1 MTEIDKLIEADEV
14 NCKESLKFFNQF
26 DPSLATAFDDASNLF
41 SAFSR
46 SFSHG
51 AIDDDTQHSI
61 SKLAKEGALI
71 ESELKEVLNGRK
83 PPKLAEDLFEEIIS
97 NRNDYYSRRSRAIL
111 LLQTYRSYMW
121 AATDIRRLRVG
132 NAIGLMRLE
141 IESVALM
148 SLFQSK
154 NELAYRWFNIK
165 GDQQGRDFFN
175 KTKKDV
181 SKFSEGFELTV
192 EWNLASSAAQHS
204 RFIGIVDALS
214 ISSSSQIDRYTD
226 NYSVAFQDFDQE
238 KPEQLIVRAL
248 YVLRT
253 QAKLFVPLQ
262 LALPEVRDPLLI
274 ETRIPKFINKLG
286 LLYDKFQKEYPG
298 FLNSIGIEPETTNA

>member
-1 MTEIDKLIEADEV
+1 MTNIDELIIADEI
-14 NCKESLKFFNQF
+14 NCKETLKLFNQF
-26 DPSLATAFDDASNLF
+26 DPSLAAVFDNASNIF

-51 AIDDDTQHSI
+51 AKDDANQQSI
-61 SKLAKEGALI
+61 SGLAKEGNLT
-71 ESELKEVLNGRK
+71 ESEIKEVLKGQKPRK
-83 PPKLAEDLFEEIIS
+83 LTAKLFEEIIS
-97 NRNDYYSRRSRAIL
+97 ARNEYYSRRSRGVL
-111 LLQTYRSYMW
+111 LLHTYRSYML

-132 NAIGLMRLE
+132 NALGLMRSE

-154 NELAYRWFNIK
+154 CELAYQWFNLK
-165 GDQQGRDFFN
+165 GDQQGKEFFN

-181 SKFSEGFELTV
+181 SKFSERFELTV

-214 ISSSSQIDRYTD
+214 ISSSSQYGRYTD
-226 NYSVAFQDFDQE
+226 NYSVAFQDFDQK

-253 QAKLFVPLQ
+253 QVKLFMALQ
-262 LALPEVRDPLLI
+262 LALPEVQDTLLI
-274 ETRIPKFINKLG
+274 ETRIPSFTKTLISLYRKFG
-286 LLYDKFQKEYPG
+286 EEYSE
-298 FLNSIGIEPETTNA
+298 FLRSIWSEPDI

>member
-1 MTEIDKLIEADEV
+1 
-14 NCKESLKFFNQF
+14 
-26 DPSLATAFDDASNLF
+26 
-41 SAFSR
+41 
-46 SFSHG
+46 
-51 AIDDDTQHSI
+51 
-61 SKLAKEGALI
+61 
-71 ESELKEVLNGRK
+71 
-83 PPKLAEDLFEEIIS
+83 
-97 NRNDYYSRRSRAIL
+97 
-111 LLQTYRSYMW
+111 MW

-132 NAIGLMRLE
+132 NALGLMRSE

-154 NELAYRWFNIK
+154 SELAYRWFNIK
-165 GDQQGRDFFN
+165 GDQQGREFFN

-181 SKFSEGFELTV
+181 SKFSERFELTV

-274 ETRIPKFINKLG
+274 ETRIPMFIKKLG
-286 LLYDKFQKEYPG
+286 LLYNKFEKKYPE
-298 FLNSIGIEPETTNA
+298 FLNSIGIEPETNNA

>member
-1 MTEIDKLIEADEV
+1 
-14 NCKESLKFFNQF
+14 
-26 DPSLATAFDDASNLF
+26 
-41 SAFSR
+41 
-46 SFSHG
+46 
-51 AIDDDTQHSI
+51 
-61 SKLAKEGALI
+61 
-71 ESELKEVLNGRK
+71 
-83 PPKLAEDLFEEIIS
+83 
-97 NRNDYYSRRSRAIL
+97 
-111 LLQTYRSYMW
+111 MW
-121 AATDIRRLRVG
+121 AASDIRRLRVG
-132 NAIGLMRLE
+132 NALGLMRLE

-154 NELAYRWFNIK
+154 SEFAYQWFNIK

-181 SKFSEGFELTV
+181 SKFSERFELTA

-204 RFIGIVDALS
+204 RFIGVVDALS

-238 KPEQLIVRAL
+238 KPEQLVVRAL

-262 LALPEVRDPLLI
+262 LSLPEVKDPLLI
-274 ETRIPKFINKLG
+274 ETRIPSFIKKLG
-286 LLYDKFQKEYPG
+286 LLYDRFQNEYPE
-298 FLNSIGIEPETTNA
+298 FLNSIGIEPETNNA

>member
-1 MTEIDKLIEADEV
+1 MSEINKLIEADEI
-14 NCKESLKFFNQF
+14 NSKESLKLFNQF
-26 DPSLATAFDDASNLF
+26 DSSIATAFDDASNLF

-51 AIDDDTQHSI
+51 ATDDDTQQSI
-61 SKLAKEGALI
+61 SKLAKEGTLT

-83 PPKLAEDLFEEIIS
+83 PPKLADDLFDEIIS
-97 NRNDYYSRRSRAIL
+97 KRNDYYSRRSRAIL
-111 LLQTYRSYMW
+111 LLHTYRSYMW

-132 NAIGLMRLE
+132 NALGLMRSE

-165 GDQQGRDFFN
+165 GDQQGWDFFN

-181 SKFSEGFELTV
+181 SKFSKRFELTV

-226 NYSVAFQDFDQE
+226 NYSVAFEDFDQQ

-253 QAKLFVPLQ
+253 QAKLFTPLQ
-262 LALPEVRDPLLI
+262 LALPEVRDALLI
-274 ETRIPKFINKLG
+274 ETRLPMFIKNLG
-286 LLYDKFQKEYPG
+286 LLYDKFQKQYPE
-298 FLNSIGIEPETTNA
+298 FLNSIGLEPATNIA

>member
-1 MTEIDKLIEADEV
+1 MTEIDKLIEADEI
-14 NCKESLKFFNQF
+14 NCKESLKLFNQF
-26 DPSLATAFDDASNLF
+26 DPSLATAFDDVDNLF
-41 SAFSR
+41 TAFSR
-46 SFSHG
+46 SFGHG
-51 AIDDDTQHSI
+51 ARDDDTQHSI
-61 SKLAKEGALI
+61 SNLAKEGALT

-83 PPKLAEDLFEEIIS
+83 PPKLTEDLFEEIIS
-97 NRNDYYSRRSRAIL
+97 NRNDYYSRRSRALL

-132 NAIGLMRLE
+132 NALGLMRSE

-148 SLFQSK
+148 SLFRGK
-154 NELAYRWFNIK
+154 NELAFRWFNIK
-165 GDQQGRDFFN
+165 GDKQGWDFFN

-181 SKFSEGFELTV
+181 SKFSERFELTV

-214 ISSSSQIDRYTD
+214 ISSSSQFDRYTD

-253 QAKLFVPLQ
+253 QAKLFMPLQ
-262 LALPEVRDPLLI
+262 LALPEVSDPLLL
-274 ETRIPKFINKLG
+274 ETRIPKFITKLG

-298 FLNSIGIEPETTNA
+298 FLNSISIESETTNA

>member
-1 MTEIDKLIEADEV
+1 MTEIDKLIEADEI
-14 NCKESLKFFNQF
+14 NCKESLKLFNQF

-51 AIDDDTQHSI
+51 ATDDNTQQSI
-61 SKLAKEGALI
+61 SKLAKEGTLT
-71 ESELKEVLNGRK
+71 ESELKEVLNGKK
-83 PPKLAEDLFEEIIS
+83 PPKLAEDLFEKIIS

-111 LLQTYRSYMW
+111 LLHTYRSYMW

-132 NAIGLMRLE
+132 NALGLMRSE

-154 NELAYRWFNIK
+154 SELAYRWFNIK

-181 SKFSEGFELTV
+181 SKFSERFELTV

-226 NYSVAFQDFDQE
+226 NYGVAFQDFDQE

-253 QAKLFVPLQ
+253 QAKLYAPLQ
-262 LALPEVRDPLLI
+262 LALPEVQDPLLI
-274 ETRIPKFINKLG
+274 ETRIPTFIKKLG
-286 LLYDKFQKEYPG
+286 LLYNKFEKEYPE
-298 FLNSIGIEPETTNA
+298 FLDSIGIEPETTNA

>member
-1 MTEIDKLIEADEV
+1 MTEIDKLIEADES
-14 NCKESLKFFNQF
+14 NCKESLKLFNQF
-26 DPSLATAFDDASNLF
+26 DPSLASAFDDASNLF

-51 AIDDDTQHSI
+51 ATDDDTQQSI
-61 SKLAKEGALI
+61 SKLAKEGSLT
-71 ESELKEVLNGRK
+71 ESELKEVLNGKK
-83 PPKLAEDLFEEIIS
+83 PPKLAEDLFDKIIS
-97 NRNDYYSRRSRAIL
+97 NRNDYYSRRSRAVL
-111 LLQTYRSYMW
+111 LLHTYRSYMW
-121 AATDIRRLRVG
+121 AASDIRRLRVG
-132 NAIGLMRLE
+132 NALGLMRLE

-154 NELAYRWFNIK
+154 SEFAYQWFNIK

-181 SKFSEGFELTV
+181 SKFSERFELTA

-204 RFIGIVDALS
+204 RFIGVVDALS

-238 KPEQLIVRAL
+238 KPEQLVVRAL

-262 LALPEVRDPLLI
+262 LSLPEVKDPLLI
-274 ETRIPKFINKLG
+274 ETRIPS
-286 LLYDKFQKEYPG
+286 
-298 FLNSIGIEPETTNA
+298 NSIGIEPETNNA

>member
-1 MTEIDKLIEADEV
+1 MTEIDELIVADEI
-14 NCKESLKFFNQF
+14 NCKESLILFNQF
-26 DPSLATAFDDASNLF
+26 DPSLGTAFDDASNLF

-51 AIDDDTQHSI
+51 AKDDDTQKSI
-61 SKLAKEGALI
+61 AKFAKEGTLT
-71 ESELKEVLNGRK
+71 ESELKEVLNGKK
-83 PPKLAEDLFEEIIS
+83 PPKLAADLFEKIIS
-97 NRNDYYSRRSRAIL
+97 NRNDYYSRRSRGIL
-111 LLQTYRSYMW
+111 LLHTYRSFIW

-132 NAIGLMRLE
+132 NALGLMRSE

-154 NELAYRWFNIK
+154 SDLAYRWFNIK

-181 SKFSEGFELTV
+181 LKFSEKFELTV

-226 NYSVAFQDFDQE
+226 NYSFAFQDFDQE
-238 KPEQLIVRAL
+238 KPEQLVVRAL

-262 LALPEVRDPLLI
+262 LSLPEVKDPLLI
-274 ETRIPKFINKLG
+274 ETRIPMFINKLG
-286 LLYDKFQKEYPG
+286 LLYNKFEKEYPK
-298 FLNSIGIEPETTNA
+298 FLNSIGIEPETNNA